1 MNKTLRTATAAA
13 AIALTGLS
21 AAADPVANKEIALGF
36 LEKGLANGDRDF
48 IMAHVAEDYIQHNPQ
63 AADRR
68 EGLLGFV
75 GFLETLEP
83 PVTVNPIRVIAEGD
97 FVVIH
102 QEAEFFGPKVIID
115 VFRFEGGM
123 IAEHWDSIQDRVED
137 TASGRSMTGGAT
149 EITDLEST
157 DSNRALVTGLV
168 TDVLMRGEIDKI
180 DSYIAPDYMQHNP
193 FVPDTREGLKGFIAY
208 LGENDISFWYSELHN
223 VVAEG
228 NFVFTQA
235 EGVYDGTPTAFYDIW
250 RVEDGMIVEHWDAV
264 QAIPTEFAHEN
275 GMF

>member
-1 MNKTLRTATAAA
+1 MNTIFRTATAVAA
-13 AIALTGLS
+13 VALTGLS
-21 AAADPVANKEIALGF
+21 AAADPAANKDIALGL
-36 LEKGLANGDRDF
+36 LEQGLAKGDRDY
-48 IMAHVAEDYIQHNPQ
+48 IMTHVAEGYIQHNPQ
-63 AADRR
+63 AADGR

-75 GFLETLEP
+75 GFLEALDP
-83 PVTVNPIRVIAEGD
+83 PVSVNPVHVIADDD

-115 VFRFEGGM
+115 VFRFEDGK
-123 IAEHWDSIQDRVED
+123 IAEHWDSIQETVTE
-137 TASGRSMTGGAT
+137 TASGRSMTDGAT
-149 EITDLEST
+149 EITDLDKT
-157 DSNRALVTGLV
+157 DANKALVTALV
-168 TDVLMRGEIDKI
+168 TDVLMKGEIDKI
-180 DSYIAPDYMQHNP
+180 DSYIAPEYMQHNP
-193 FVPDTREGLKGFIAY
+193 FVSDTRDGLKGFIAY

>member
-13 AIALTGLS
+13 ALALTGL
-21 AAADPVANKEIALGF
+21 AALADTATNKEIALGL
-36 LEKGLANGDRDF
+36 LEQGLAKGDRDY
-48 IMAHVAEDYIQHNPQ
+48 IMAHVAEGYIQHNPQ
-63 AADRR
+63 AADGR

-75 GFLETLEP
+75 GFLETLDP
-83 PVTVNPIRVIAEGD
+83 PVTVNPVRVIAD
-97 FVVIH
+97 DNFVVIH

-115 VFRFEGGM
+115 VFRFEDGK
-123 IAEHWDSIQDRVED
+123 IAEHWDAIQETVTE
-137 TASGRSMTGGAT
+137 TASGRSMTDGAT
-149 EITDLEST
+149 EITDLDKT
-157 DSNRALVTGLV
+157 AANKALVTGLV
-168 TDVLMRGEIDKI
+168 TDVLMKGEIDKI

-193 FVPDTREGLKGFIAY
+193 FVPDTRDGLKGFIAY
-208 LGENDISFWYSELHN
+208 LGENDISFWYSHLHN

-250 RVEDGMIVEHWDAV
+250 RVEGGMIVEHWDAV
-264 QAIPTEFAHEN
+264 QAIPAEFAHEN